1 MKTLTNVVTMKELSP
16 NGGQLNYL
24 ISGGRVYAS
33 ARSWARAL
41 QVPNAMKVWFETGL
55 IRTALLNKNVMG
67 GELEMIYKGVLVYRW
82 HIVAEQLR
90 VFDRQWYQTQ
100 FKGRPKQEQ
109 QDIERFHDNYERL
122 VHWGYDLQERALSH
136 GINSSTVPGSP
147 VTQETLLGV
156 IRQAIAPRLGDHDK
170 KLHEQD
176 VVIAELRE
184 AVAALRDQN
193 AFISVKQAIA
203 EQGLD
208 SSLMPL
214 YPNSKE
220 NLSSL
225 VGRFLKRRG
234 VEQGPNIVARLDG
247 KSLSTEMNT
256 YRRGDIYAALNEFK
270 DIKQLDLNMGQ

>member
-1 MKTLTNVVTMKELSP
+1 
-16 NGGQLNYL
+16 
-24 ISGGRVYAS
+24 
-33 ARSWARAL
+33 
-41 QVPNAMKVWFETGL
+41 
-55 IRTALLNKNVMG
+55 
-67 GELEMIYKGVLVYRW
+67 
-82 HIVAEQLR
+82 
-90 VFDRQWYQTQ
+90 
-100 FKGRPKQEQ
+100 
-109 QDIERFHDNYERL
+109 DIERFHDNYERL

-147 VTQETLLGV
+147 VTQETLLEV

-234 VEQGPNIVARLDG
+234 VEQGQNIVARLDG

-270 DIKQLDLNMGQ
+270 HIKQLDLNIGQ